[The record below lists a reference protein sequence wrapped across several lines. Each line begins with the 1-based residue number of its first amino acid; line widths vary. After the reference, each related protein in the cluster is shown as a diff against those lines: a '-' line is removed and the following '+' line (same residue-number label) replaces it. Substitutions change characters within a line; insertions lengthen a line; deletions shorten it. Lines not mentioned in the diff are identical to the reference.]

1 MKNHSLQ
8 SQFFKSIAERGFEP
22 PKSAIIDGKFH
33 RFSTNHASSDTA
45 GWYVLNQDGDIF
57 YGGFGDHRSDLKVGW
72 SSKDETR
79 MSLSERKKYDAEKI
93 RIFEKAKSEKEKINL
108 DAAKNAERIWNEAT
122 QANSEHPYLK
132 RKALKAYG

>member
-1 MKNHSLQ
+1 MKNHLLQ

-45 GWYVLNQDGDIF
+45 GWYVLNQDGDIV

-93 RIFEKAKSEKEKINL
+93 RIFEKAKKMLKESGMK
-108 DAAKNAERIWNEAT
+108 
-122 QANSEHPYLK
+122 PLK
-132 RKALKAYG
+132 QIQNIHT

>member
-45 GWYVLNQDGDIF
+45 GWYVLNQDGDIV

-93 RIFEKAKSEKEKINL
+93 RIFEKFRSLVFKRHFQILFSYSISSANFYILYRIFKSFRNK
-108 DAAKNAERIWNEAT
+108 
-122 QANSEHPYLK
+122 
-132 RKALKAYG
+132 